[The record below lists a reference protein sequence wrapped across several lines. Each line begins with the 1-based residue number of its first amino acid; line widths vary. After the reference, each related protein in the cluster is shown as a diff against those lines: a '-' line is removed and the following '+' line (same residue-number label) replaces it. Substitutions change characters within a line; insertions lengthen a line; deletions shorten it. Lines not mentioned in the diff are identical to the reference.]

1 VLSGYLN
8 GIVLP
13 LIGNN
18 RNKAMCGK
26 IQKKQNENGFTL
38 VELLVALAISGV
50 VMAGIYSAY
59 YSQQKSY
66 VTQEQVA
73 AMQQNLRAAM
83 YIMQREIRM
92 AGCDPTQ
99 NANAGI
105 QTAGTNNIGFT
116 LDITNTAG
124 TGNPDGL
131 LDGPNENVTYSLYD
145 SGGDGDNDLG
155 RDTGAGNQPVA
166 ENIDALDFVYLDAN
180 GATTTTL
187 ANIRSVQITLVARTG
202 RRDPGY
208 TNNTS
213 YQNQQ
218 DTTIYTA
225 PNDNFRRKLLTAEVK
240 CRNLGL

>member
-1 VLSGYLN
+1 MLDILN
-8 GIVLP
+8 
-13 LIGNN
+13 
-18 RNKAMCGK
+18 NKKA
-26 IQKKQNENGFTL
+26 FTL
-38 VELLVALAISGV
+38 IELLVALAISGV
-50 VMAGIYSAY
+50 VLAGIYSTY

-66 VTQEQVA
+66 ITQEQVA
-73 AMQQNLRAAM
+73 AMQQNLRAAI

-92 AGCDPTQ
+92 AGCDPTE
-99 NANAGI
+99 NAGAEI
-105 QTAGTNNIGFT
+105 KTADTNSIRFT
-116 LDITNTAG
+116 LDITG
-124 TGNPDGL
+124 GESDGKDNDN
-131 LDGPNENVTYSLYD
+131 DGSVDEADEKRFSDGFCDDTNEDVTYSLYTA
-145 SGGDGDNDLG
+145 DGIQKLG
-155 RDTGAGNQPVA
+155 RKSPSTAVNQPVA

-180 GATTTTL
+180 GATTATL

-218 DTTIYTA
+218 GTTIYTA

>member
-1 VLSGYLN
+1 MLDMLN
-8 GIVLP
+8 
-13 LIGNN
+13 
-18 RNKAMCGK
+18 NKKA
-26 IQKKQNENGFTL
+26 FTL
-38 VELLVALAISGV
+38 IELLVALAISGV

-66 VTQEQVA
+66 ITQEQVA

-92 AGCDPTQ
+92 AGCDPTE
-99 NANAGI
+99 NAGAEI
-105 QTAGTNNIGFT
+105 KTADTDTIRFT
-116 LDITNTAG
+116 LDITGGESDGKDND
-124 TGNPDGL
+124 NDGL
-131 LDGPNENVTYSLYD
+131 VDGADDDENRFSDGFCDDTNEDVTYSLYTA
-145 SGGDGDNDLG
+145 GGIQKLG
-155 RDTGAGNQPVA
+155 RKSPLTAINQPVA

-180 GATTTTL
+180 GATTATL

-202 RRDPGY
+202 RGDPGY

-218 DTTIYTA
+218 GTTIYTA
-225 PNDNFRRKLLTAEVK
+225 LNDNFRRKLLTAEIK

>member
-1 VLSGYLN
+1 MLDILN
-8 GIVLP
+8 
-13 LIGNN
+13 
-18 RNKAMCGK
+18 NKKA
-26 IQKKQNENGFTL
+26 FTL
-38 VELLVALAISGV
+38 IELLVALAISGV
-50 VMAGIYSAY
+50 VLAGIYSTY

-66 VTQEQVA
+66 ITQEQVA

-92 AGCDPTQ
+92 AGCDPTE
-99 NANAGI
+99 NAGAEI
-105 QTAGTNNIGFT
+105 KTADTNSIRFT
-116 LDITNTAG
+116 LDITG
-124 TGNPDGL
+124 GESDGKDNDN
-131 LDGPNENVTYSLYD
+131 DGSVDEADEKRFSDGFCDDTNEDVTYSLYTA
-145 SGGDGDNDLG
+145 DGIQKLG
-155 RDTGAGNQPVA
+155 RKSPSTAVNQPVA

-180 GATTTTL
+180 GATTATL

-218 DTTIYTA
+218 GTTIYTA